1 MLPDIFTNLRK
12 KGEVFARQQKNH
24 SKNEPQEGKETRV
37 AGGCGY

>member
-12 KGEVFARQQKNH
+12 KGEVFAHQKNH
-24 SKNEPQEGKETRV
+24 SKKEPREGKETRG